1 MSRPAAIIAVALCL
15 LGCGYRALVGNPQG
29 RIEIRTFENESAEPG
44 FEQLLVDAFTEEFA
58 RRGRLEPVFVS
69 GPDPAEFRI
78 DGVVRDIQV
87 VPTSFSSVGLEIE
100 GRVTV
105 HLEIRM
111 RRASELLWT
120 QRIVVF
126 EQFLSSADAQIR
138 ESNKE
143 QALQRLA
150 SDVAGRI
157 HDELDQSI

>member
-1 MSRPAAIIAVALCL
+1 MSRRAAIIAVTLCL
-15 LGCGYRALVGNPQG
+15 LGCGYRALVGPPQG
-29 RIEIRTFENESAEPG
+29 RIEIRTFENESAQPG

-58 RRGRLEPVFVS
+58 RRGRLEPVFVAGS
-69 GPDPAEFRI
+69 TPAEFRI
-78 DGVVRDIQV
+78 DGVVRDITV
-87 VPTSFSSVGLEIE
+87 EPTSFSSVGLELE

-105 HLEIRM
+105 YLEIRM

-120 QRIVVF
+120 ERLVVY

-150 SDVAGRI
+150 TGVAGRI
-157 HDELDQSI
+157 HDELDRSI